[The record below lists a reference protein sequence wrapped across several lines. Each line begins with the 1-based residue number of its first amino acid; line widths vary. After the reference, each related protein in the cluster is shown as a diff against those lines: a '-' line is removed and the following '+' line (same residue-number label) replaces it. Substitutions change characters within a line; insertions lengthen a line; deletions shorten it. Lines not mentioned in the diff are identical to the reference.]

1 VTEIHRLAIANAT
14 VIDGSG
20 RAPLDDA
27 TIITAGDRVFEVGSS
42 ATPIPPGVTL
52 IDGRGKFVIP
62 GLVDMHVHV
71 YTPEK
76 WHPEL
81 FLAAGVTTVLDL
93 GGQLHDVAAFR
104 AAVDSGDRPGPRI
117 LFTGPMLE
125 EGEMYTG
132 FAGFCR
138 RFDSAHIEAEVD
150 ALADAGV
157 DAIKLYVTVRPDTA
171 RRACAQAHARGLP
184 VFMHQHATWGAE
196 AALAG
201 VDSVE
206 HVNVFGQLAP
216 QGFRLAEPSK
226 LNPFEYGGWLWRW
239 LGDLDPRSDAVRR
252 LYDGLIAAGTVL
264 DPTLVLYAARPG
276 ALGDDVGDTSMDDPE
291 RTKLLGLLPTTV
303 GRELVERWAER
314 RTAAH
319 GASEAAKHR
328 MRRAWDNILTLVGG
342 FHRAGGIVMAGT
354 DCPNVA
360 IVSGFSLHRELELL
374 VRAGLTPMEAIVA
387 ATRRSAERLGRRD
400 VFGTIAAGRVADL
413 VLLAANP
420 LDDIRNVARI
430 ERVIARGVSYEPDAL
445 LRGPASRLERRP
457 ARD

>member
-1 VTEIHRLAIANAT
+1 MREIPRLAVSGATVFDGTGRPPIENAT
-14 VIDGSG
+14 VLIEGDRVVSVGSAATTPIPRG
-20 RAPLDDA
+20 A
-27 TIITAGDRVFEVGSS
+27 TII
-42 ATPIPPGVTL
+42 
-52 IDGRGKFVIP
+52 DGKGKFVTP

-93 GGQLHDVAAFR
+93 GGQLHDVAGYR
-104 AAVDSGDRPGPRI
+104 TLIESGARPGPRI

-125 EGEMYTG
+125 EGEMYGG

-138 RFDSAHIEAEVD
+138 RFDSTNTEAEVD

-171 RRACAQAHARGLP
+171 RRACARAHARGLP
-184 VFMHQHATWGAE
+184 VFMHQHATWGVE

-201 VDSVE
+201 IDSVE

-216 QGFRLAEPSK
+216 QGFWLAEPAK

-239 LGDLDPRSDAVRR
+239 LDDLDPRADAVRR
-252 LYDGLIAAGTVL
+252 LDDRLIAAGTAL

-291 RTKLLGLLPTTV
+291 RTKLLPLLPAPV
-303 GRELVERWAER
+303 GQELVGRWAER
-314 RTAAH
+314 RTAAR
-319 GASEAAKHR
+319 GASEVTRGKT
-328 MRRAWDNILTLVGG
+328 RRAWDNMLEVVGG
-342 FHRAGGIVMAGT
+342 FHRAGGVVLAGT

-360 IVSGFSLHRELELL
+360 IVSGYSLHRELELL
-374 VRAGLTPMEAIVA
+374 VRAGLSPMEAILA
-387 ATRRSAERLGRRD
+387 ATRRPAERLGKRD
-400 VFGTIAAGRVADL
+400 LLGTIMPGRSADL
-413 VLLAANP
+413 LVLAADP
-420 LDDIRNVARI
+420 LADIRNVRRI
-430 ERVIARGVSYEPDAL
+430 ERVIARGVAHTPEAL
-445 LRGPASRLERRP
+445 LAGLPKS
-457 ARD
+457 

>member
-1 VTEIHRLAIANAT
+1 MREIHSFALVGAT

-20 RAPLDDA
+20 RAPLERA
-27 TIITAGDRVFEVGSS
+27 TIVTEGDRIRAVGPAS
-42 ATPIPPGVTL
+42 TTHVPEDVLT

-71 YTPEK
+71 YTPDK
-76 WHPEL
+76 WHPEF

-93 GGQLHDVAAFR
+93 GGQLHDVAAYR
-104 AAVDSGDRPGPRI
+104 AAVDSGARPGPRI

-125 EGEMYTG
+125 EGEMYEG
-132 FAGFCR
+132 FAGFCC
-138 RFDSAHIEAEVD
+138 RFDSTRTEAEVD

-171 RRACAQAHARGLP
+171 RRACARAHARGLP

-216 QGFRLAEPSK
+216 QGFWLAEPAK

-252 LYDGLIAAGTVL
+252 LYDGLLAAGTVL

-291 RTKLLGLLPTTV
+291 RTKLLPLLPATV
-303 GRELVERWAER
+303 GKELIGRWAER

-319 GASEAAKHR
+319 GASEEAKHR
-328 MRRAWDNILTLVGG
+328 TRRAWDNILALVGG

-354 DCPNVA
+354 DCPNVG

-374 VRAGLTPMEAIVA
+374 VRAGLSPMEAIMA
-387 ATRRSAERLGRRD
+387 ATRRPAERLGRRD
-400 VFGTIAAGRVADL
+400 VFGTIAAGRAADL
-413 VLLAANP
+413 LLLAADP
-420 LDDIRNVARI
+420 LADIRNVARI
-430 ERVIARGVSYEPDAL
+430 ERVIARGAIHEPEEL
-445 LRGPASRLERRP
+445 LRRP
-457 ARD
+457 RAG

>member
-1 VTEIHRLAIANAT
+1 LREIHRLAVVGARVLDGTGRAALEAAT
-14 VIDGSG
+14 VLIE
-20 RAPLDDA
+20 
-27 TIITAGDRVFEVGSS
+27 GDRIAAVGPAASVQ
-42 ATPIPPGVTL
+42 APPDAVV

-81 FLAAGVTTVLDL
+81 FLAAGVTSVLDL
-93 GGQLHDVAAFR
+93 GGQLHDVTAYR
-104 AAVDSGDRPGPRI
+104 AAVDSGARPGPRI

-125 EGEMYTG
+125 EGEVYEG

-138 RFDSAHIEAEVD
+138 RFDSARTEAEVD

-171 RRACAQAHARGLP
+171 RRACARTHARGLP

-216 QGFRLAEPSK
+216 PGFWLAEPAK

-239 LGDLDPRSDAVRR
+239 LGDLDPRDDSVRR

-291 RTKLLGLLPTTV
+291 RTKLLPLLPAAV
-303 GRELVERWAER
+303 GQELVARWAER
-314 RTAAH
+314 RAAAR
-319 GASEAAKHR
+319 GASEPARHR
-328 MRRAWDNILTLVGG
+328 MRRAWDNILALVGG
-342 FHRAGGIVMAGT
+342 FHRAGGTVMAGT

-374 VRAGLTPMEAIVA
+374 VRAGLSPMEAILS
-387 ATRRSAERLGRRD
+387 ATRRPAERLGRQD
-400 VFGTIAAGRVADL
+400 IFGMLAVGRSADL
-413 VLLAANP
+413 LLLSADP
-420 LDDIRNVARI
+420 LADIRNVGRI
-430 ERVIARGVSYEPDAL
+430 ERVIARGVVYQPEAL
-445 LRGPASRLERRP
+445 LGGLRRG
-457 ARD
+457 